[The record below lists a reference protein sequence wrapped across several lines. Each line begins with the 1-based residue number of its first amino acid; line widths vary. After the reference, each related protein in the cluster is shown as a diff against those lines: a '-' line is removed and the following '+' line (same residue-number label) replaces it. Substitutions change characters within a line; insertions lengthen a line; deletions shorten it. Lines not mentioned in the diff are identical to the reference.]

1 MVACFALLGDLY
13 THNLIKSVGCG
24 GWVDK
29 SSKLCG
35 RSKTLREVLVQDA
48 WCQCAGEDTLEH
60 ILMCSFYHT
69 MFVSEKFALPCLLL
83 LYQEKGVQESKC
95 HWFDQCINF

>member
-35 RSKTLREVLVQDA
+35 RFKTLREVLVQDA
-48 WCQCAGEDTLEH
+48 
-60 ILMCSFYHT
+60 
-69 MFVSEKFALPCLLL
+69 
-83 LYQEKGVQESKC
+83 
-95 HWFDQCINF
+95 